1 MNARIVVLTS
11 ALAAACG
18 GLETRPAQDPA
29 SASTTAAPS
38 DQNGTAVSNSPSNS
52 GTYPMT
58 AETQTPAATDSA
70 GTTRR
75 GEQRATTGVTN
86 RTPDSSAVVAPSA
99 SAPVV
104 NNPGGADQTKNAD
117 NTKINDRDRHGALTP
132 MDQGNSGAETKITA
146 AIRRGIMSDKTLSF
160 TAKNVKVITIG
171 NRVTLR
177 GPVKSD
183 QEKAA
188 IEVLAKQTDGVSEVD
203 DQLEVKK

>member
-1 MNARIVVLTS
+1 
-11 ALAAACG
+11 
-18 GLETRPAQDPA
+18 
-29 SASTTAAPS
+29 
-38 DQNGTAVSNSPSNS
+38 
-52 GTYPMT
+52 MT

-70 GTTRR
+70 GTTGR
-75 GEQRATTGVTN
+75 GQQSATTGVTN
-86 RTPDSSAVVAPSA
+86 RTPDSSAVVAASA
-99 SAPVV
+99 GAPVV

-132 MDQGNSGAETKITA
+132 MNQGNSVAETKITA

-183 QEKAA
+183 QEKVA